1 MWSLEILVVDNNS
14 ALGECMGVPMY
25 HKEKVPKIMKIAL
38 NHRYKQILYL
48 LNPSH
53 IIYRLLSKNME
64 HVFYYAQ
71 PK

>member
-1 MWSLEILVVDNNS
+1 
-14 ALGECMGVPMY
+14 MGVPMY